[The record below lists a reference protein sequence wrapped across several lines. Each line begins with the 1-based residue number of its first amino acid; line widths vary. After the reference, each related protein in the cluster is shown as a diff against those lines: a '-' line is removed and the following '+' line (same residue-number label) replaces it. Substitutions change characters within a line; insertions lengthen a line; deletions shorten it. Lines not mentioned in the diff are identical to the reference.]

1 MAEQDAKTRVHNA
14 IKDQVLKYAP
24 TAEGSK
30 KAITELTQSML
41 KIDQAVKKGIEPD
54 LLATYRRDLEVKMRA
69 VGMLVSETM
78 SALEN
83 LKGIAEDQDD
93 FEADSKE
100 IETVQETLTKLRTS
114 LSDWLVKAKKVDDR
128 AKGEVQQGEKSE
140 KEARRE
146 WALLID
152 TYDSINTATTSNL
165 KMFRD
170 ECQKAVAA
178 AKARD
183 RDGLK
188 DHRDMVMASS
198 IMEEALQ
205 GKVVAHTVD
214 AFLKKYDVASFS
226 KEFRDEVADD
236 RKTTVVELD
245 KRLQALEQEVKK
257 LQDAVVKLQITPP
270 DYVKVT
276 AKLGF
281 KANFNARVEKALK
294 LDEVRLA
301 KELEAIAKDAG
312 VKGTG
317 KEFIAKLKKEKL
329 YP

>member
-14 IKDQVLKYAP
+14 IKDRVLKMAP
-24 TAEGSK
+24 GADASR

-41 KIDQAVKKGIEPD
+41 KIDQGVKKGVEPD
-54 LLATYRRDLEVKMRA
+54 LLATYRRELEVKMRV
-69 VGMLVSETM
+69 VGSLASDTID
-78 SALEN
+78 ALGS
-83 LKGIAEDQDD
+83 LKEIAADQDD

-100 IETVQETLTKLRTS
+100 IETVQETLTKLRAS
-114 LSDWLVKAKKVDDR
+114 LADWLVKAKKVDDR
-128 AKGEVQQGEKSE
+128 AKGEVQHGEKSE

-146 WALLID
+146 WAVLID
-152 TYDSINTATTSNL
+152 TYDSINTAMTSNL
-165 KMFRD
+165 KLFRD
-170 ECQKAVAA
+170 ECQKAVATV
-178 AKARD
+178 KARD
-183 RDGLK
+183 RVGLD
-188 DHRDMVMASS
+188 DHRNMVNASP
-198 IMEEALQ
+198 IMDDALQ
-205 GKVVAHTVD
+205 GKEVAREVD
-214 AFLKKYDVASFS
+214 KFLKKYDVASFS

-245 KRLQALEQEVKK
+245 KHLQALEQEVKK
-257 LQDAVVKLQITPP
+257 LQDVVGKLQIAPP

-294 LDEVRLA
+294 LDEARLA
-301 KELEAIAKDAG
+301 KELETIAKDAG

>member
-14 IKDQVLKYAP
+14 IKEDVLKGAP
-24 TAEGSK
+24 TAESSR
-30 KAITELTQSML
+30 KAVSELTQSML
-41 KIDQAVKKGIEPD
+41 KIDQAVKKGVEPD
-54 LLATYRRDLEVKMRA
+54 LLATYRRDLEARMRA

-78 SALEN
+78 SALAN
-83 LKGIAEDQDD
+83 LKRIAEDEDD

-114 LSDWLVKAKKVDDR
+114 LADWLVKAKKVDDR
-128 AKGEVQQGEKSE
+128 ARGEVQQGEKSE

-146 WALLID
+146 WAMLID
-152 TYDSINTATTSNL
+152 LYDSIDTATTSNL
-165 KMFRD
+165 KFFRE

-183 RDGLK
+183 VDGLK
-188 DHRDMVMASS
+188 DHGSMVMSS
-198 IMEEALQ
+198 PVMDLAVQ
-205 GKVVAHTVD
+205 GKEVADKVD
-214 AFLKKYDVASFS
+214 KFLKKYDVASFS

-245 KRLQALEQEVKK
+245 KRLQALEQEVRK
-257 LQDAVVKLQITPP
+257 LQEVVAKLQIAPP

-294 LDEVRLA
+294 LDEARLA